1 MTNSNQ
7 NFTKKPMAM
16 HTKRI
21 LLLHLAFFLI
31 GSAFGQAKTNVFFSN
46 SDRSSIHIE
55 MERSISGLLTELN
68 TAFTNNR
75 NPKLQ
80 NIKISAGCAT
90 RIQEL
95 WNNASF
101 SSPVRTIN
109 ETLLLTQASS
119 TFGKGYQVRNIPLS
133 LKGKDGTVGK
143 EMGVVTL
150 NSVGE
155 IVAFYFAADELDIS
169 LLDSTANTLIEKER
183 IDIIKNT
190 VENFKLAYNLK
201 DVQTIDD
208 FFSEYALIITG
219 QVVKRASSDFNRYDE
234 EKVKYTVKD
243 KQQYL
248 LDIKGIF
255 DRNEFI
261 DVKFR
266 DFKVS
271 RHGDYPWIYG
281 VNLIQTWNSPSY
293 KDEGCLFLMI
303 DFKDEANPIIH
314 VRAWQKFEKNSRCI
328 QLGNFRINDK
338 TN

>member
-1 MTNSNQ
+1 
-7 NFTKKPMAM
+7 
-16 HTKRI
+16 
-21 LLLHLAFFLI
+21 
-31 GSAFGQAKTNVFFSN
+31 
-46 SDRSSIHIE
+46 

-68 TAFTNNR
+68 AAFTNNR
-75 NPKLQ
+75 EPKLQ

-95 WNNASF
+95 WNNASI
-101 SSPVRTIN
+101 SSPVRIIN

-119 TFGKGYQVRNIPLS
+119 TFGKGFQVRNIPLS
-133 LKGKDGTVGK
+133 LKGKDGTIGK
-143 EMGVVTL
+143 EMGVITL

-155 IVAFYFAADELDIS
+155 IVAFYFAADELDMS
-169 LLDSTANTLIEKER
+169 LLDWNANTLIEKER
-183 IDIIKNT
+183 IDIIINT
-190 VENFKLAYNLK
+190 VENFKSAYNRK

-208 FFSEYALIITG
+208 FFSEFALIITG
-219 QVVKRASSDFNRYDE
+219 QVVKRAPSDFNRYSE

-248 LDIKGIF
+248 QDIKRIF

-266 DFKVS
+266 DFKIS

-281 VNLIQTWNSPSY
+281 VNLIQNWNSPTY

-314 VRAWQKFEKNSRCI
+314 VRAWQKYDGNGKCLE
-328 QLGNFRINDK
+328 LGNFRIRELE